1 MRAYFKCISILFL
14 LMLSKNLFAQQDQT
28 HFIKKYA
35 ASKDIS
41 EKLQFLKN
49 HISFIRKHSGNKLV
63 DSIVNNCISSAKI
76 SAGSDSLLS
85 FYQTYFNEIEIT
97 PLRKNYAQDYLNLA
111 TLQKNTENIVSANIA
126 VFHNLDNLEFI
137 KRRDAVNN
145 ALFYAENIKDD
156 QLLFKAQLCQAEL
169 LNFENKKI
177 DAYRIYNSLLTE
189 NKING
194 NDKNVL
200 IAQNKLIEFYINNN
214 NIKKAEIVCEKQR
227 ELITKIKNVD
237 SLEIIKTLY
246 QVCQLYNLN
255 NNADDFYY
263 SINFG
268 IDYCIRNGEENI
280 LYDFLV
286 LLRKQAFDK
295 NDFTIL
301 NDIYFTKYSQ
311 LLKDIS
317 TNDSITFYKIMA
329 MRHEVNGTLDSAVYL
344 LTKVEEMNKR
354 NSLFSQA
361 NFSFRMGEF
370 FKRNNSIKEALA
382 YFNKSYQINLSLH
395 HYPWIKNAANQ
406 LSELYAKDKN
416 YSMAYYFTKQTMLYD
431 DSIKI
436 ATNNE
441 KQLEV
446 DIENETLLNARMLEK
461 EKAHTESIKNTQYL
475 IAFLLLIF
483 LFLIL
488 MISSSTKFPRL
499 ATRALAYI
507 SFILLFETILL
518 IADEYLHKITH
529 GEPLKILSIKIVL
542 IGLLLP
548 FHHWIEH
555 RVLHYLYN
563 HSIFQASKIKI
574 FLADVKSKIIS
585 IYKPDLD
592 EHINDEEPKNK

>member
-1 MRAYFKCISILFL
+1 MKANVRYISL
-14 LMLSKNLFAQQDQT
+14 LVLLTIVIKVFAQKDST
-28 HFIKKYA
+28 HFVEKYSEA
-35 ASKDIS
+35 KNIS
-41 EKLQFLKN
+41 EKLNFLKN
-49 HISFIRKHSGNKLV
+49 HISLLRKHSGNKLI
-63 DSIVNNCISSAKI
+63 DSIVNNCISLAKI
-76 SAGSDSLLS
+76 SISSDSLLS
-85 FYQTYFNEIEIT
+85 FYKTYFNEIEIA
-97 PLRKNYAQDYLNLA
+97 PFRKEYAHDYLKLA

-126 VFHNLDNLEFI
+126 VFHNLDNLDFI
-137 KRRDAVNN
+137 ERRDAANN
-145 ALFYAENIKDD
+145 AIFYAEQIKDY

-194 NDKNVL
+194 NDKNIL
-200 IAQNKLIEFYINNN
+200 LAQNKLIEFYINNN
-214 NIKKAEIVCEKQR
+214 NIKKAELVCEKQR

-246 QVCQLYNLN
+246 QVCQLYNLSN
-255 NNADDFYY
+255 NTNDFYY

-268 IDYCIRNGEENI
+268 IDYCIRHGEENI

-295 NDFTIL
+295 NDVDLI
-301 NDIYFTKYSQ
+301 NDIYFTKYPQ
-311 LLKDIS
+311 LLKDIN
-317 TNDSITFYKIMA
+317 TNDTITYYKIMA
-329 MRHEVNGTLDSAVYL
+329 MRHEANGTLDSAVYL
-344 LTKVEEMNKR
+344 LTRVEEMNKR

-370 FKRNNSIKEALA
+370 FKRNNSIKEALV

-406 LSELYAKDKN
+406 LSELYAKDN
-416 YSMAYYFTKQTMLYD
+416 NMPWRNYFTKQTMLYD

-446 DIENETLLNARMLEK
+446 DIENETLLNVRMLEK

-475 IAFLLLIF
+475 IAFFLLIF

-507 SFILLFETILL
+507 SFILLFETIIL
-518 IADEYLHKITH
+518 IADEYLHKMTH

-555 RVLHYLYN
+555 KVLQYLYN
-563 HSIFQASKIKI
+563 HTVFQTSKIKL
-574 FLADVKSKIIS
+574 FLASLKAKIIS
-585 IYKPDLD
+585 IYKPDLAENSAED
-592 EHINDEEPKNK
+592 DSAKN